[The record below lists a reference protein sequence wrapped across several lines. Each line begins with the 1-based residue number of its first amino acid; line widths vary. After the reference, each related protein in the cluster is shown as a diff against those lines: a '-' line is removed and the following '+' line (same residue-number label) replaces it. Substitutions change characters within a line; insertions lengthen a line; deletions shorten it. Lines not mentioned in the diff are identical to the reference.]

1 MRKGILAVVAMGVFA
16 LGAVAQ
22 DSAPLFTFARRAMPE
37 TSTAPA
43 PSAPSSITIP
53 AETEVAV
60 QMLSGSH
67 TQVSRVND
75 RIVARLLQTVYV
87 NGRVALPSGSLLD
100 GRITLVRPTGHLH
113 RPAELGMRFDRI
125 TLPDGQADSIAAVL
139 TEIGDAKKLHLH
151 LDSEG
156 HLSGSRGLSVKA
168 LLGGFVGL
176 GALGTVRAALI
187 SPTALSALLP
197 WGGAAVAG
205 FEILFPRGSDVN
217 LPPDTECRVRLN
229 LPLTVRVAW

>member
-1 MRKGILAVVAMGVFA
+1 MRNGILAVLAIGFFA
-16 LGAVAQ
+16 LSAGAQEGDPPFTLTRRGAPEVSGNAAQ
-22 DSAPLFTFARRAMPE
+22 G
-37 TSTAPA
+37 
-43 PSAPSSITIP
+43 APSSLTVP

-67 TQVSRVND
+67 TQISRVND
-75 RIVARLLQTVYV
+75 RIVARLLQPVYV

-113 RPAELGMRFDRI
+113 RPAELGLRFDRI
-125 TLPDGQADSIAAVL
+125 TLPDGQADSIAAVMAV
-139 TEIGDAKKLHLH
+139 IGDAKKLHLH
-151 LDSEG
+151 LDTEG
-156 HLSGSRGLSVKA
+156 HLIGSRGLSVKS
-168 LLGGFVGL
+168 LFGGFVSL

-217 LPPDTECRVRLN
+217 LPPETYCRVRLN
-229 LPLTVRVAW
+229 HPLTVRVAW